1 LFALFG
7 GKPIVD
13 FVDNDFDKVTVR
25 SSKRFTLAKEHN
37 VLLRMRPGKDVPL
50 YPYRMFAIWEK
61 PSAPI
66 HGGYT
71 YGFRMVS
78 PGEIPQEDQN
88 EAGRQKERVG
98 VVFRALSR
106 KLPEFSAV
114 TVDLSESGLQ
124 LEMRGA
130 LEVGEQLDMRIEAD
144 MTDWQEVAFRA
155 KVMWCRAE
163 EVRRGERSS
172 FLAGF
177 QYVDPD
183 ETARQRIAELAKF
196 ISSSRTADVAQ
207 RTLSGADQLLFTK
220 KEEEL
225 S

>member
-1 LFALFG
+1 MFGLFG
-7 GKPIVD
+7 GTPIVD
-13 FVDNDFDKVTVR
+13 FVDSDFDKVTVR
-25 SSKRFTLAKEHN
+25 SAKRFTLAKEHN
-37 VLLRMRPGKDVPL
+37 VLLRMRPGDKVPL

-61 PSAPI
+61 PSPPVY
-66 HGGYT
+66 GGYT

-78 PGEIPQEDQN
+78 PTEIPQEDLN
-88 EAGRQKERVG
+88 DKGRQKERVG

-124 LEMRGA
+124 LKMRGE
-130 LEVGEQLDMRIEAD
+130 LEKGLELDMRIEAD

-155 KVMWCRAE
+155 RVMWCRQE
-163 EVRRGERSS
+163 ETRRGERSS

-183 ETARQRIAELAKF
+183 ETVQARIAELAKF
-196 ISSSRTADVAQ
+196 ITSSRTADVAQ
-207 RTLSGADQLLFTK
+207 RTISGADQLLFTRQ
-220 KEEEL
+220 EEE
-225 S
+225 SS

>member
-1 LFALFG
+1 MFGIFG
-7 GKPIVD
+7 GRPVVD
-13 FVDNDFDKVTVR
+13 FVDTDFDKVTVR
-25 SSKRFTLAKEHN
+25 SAKRFTLAKEHD
-37 VLLRMRPGKDVPL
+37 VLLRMHPGSKAPL
-50 YPYRMFAIWEK
+50 YSYRMFAIWEK

-78 PGEIPQEDQN
+78 PLELPKEDHN
-88 EAGRQKERVG
+88 ETGRLKERVG

-124 LEMRGA
+124 LKMRGD
-130 LEVGEQLDMRIEAD
+130 LEVGLELDMRIEAD

-155 KVMWCRAE
+155 RVMWCRQE

-177 QYVDPD
+177 QYVDLD
-183 ETARQRIAELAKF
+183 ETAQQRIAELSNF
-196 ISSSRTADVAQ
+196 ITSSRTADVAQ
-207 RTLSGADQLLFTK
+207 RTISGADQLLFAK
-220 KEEEL
+220 QEDQG
-225 S
+225 